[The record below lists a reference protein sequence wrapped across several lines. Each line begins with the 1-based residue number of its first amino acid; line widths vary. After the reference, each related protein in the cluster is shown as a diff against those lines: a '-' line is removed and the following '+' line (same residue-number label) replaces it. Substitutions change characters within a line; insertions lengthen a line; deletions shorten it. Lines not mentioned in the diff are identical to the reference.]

1 MNFGQMTKTY
11 AWKFGLEA
19 DLTAD
24 RFATLL
30 GEGERMTDKR
40 FEKATERFEQ
50 LREQI
55 GKRWKIEG
63 HDGVK
68 KKKKR

>member
-1 MNFGQMTKTY
+1 MNFGQMTKNY
-11 AWKFGLEA
+11 AWKFGLA
-19 DLTAD
+19 DDLTSE

-40 FEKATERFEQ
+40 FEKATERFGQ

-63 HDGVK
+63 HDGK
-68 KKKKR
+68 KKPKKR